1 MFSFKWIKINF
12 KLNSKNKKEIL
23 NINYVLQNIKY
34 YHMKNRDNVN
44 MIIYSIIFDIIFCL
58 WENENENEN
67 ENY

>member
-34 YHMKNRDNVN
+34 YHINRDNVN
-44 MIIYSIIFDIIFCL
+44 MIIHSIIFDIIFCL
-58 WENENENEN
+58 WENENENLN

>member
-58 WENENENEN
+58 WENENLN